1 MLSYDYFFRVT
12 YPDTD
17 RMGTMHHA
25 NFVRRCEEAR
35 WELLR
40 SIDVPYSRLEDEG
53 VMCPVLNMHFTYMK
67 TTHYDELL
75 RIETHLVKVKGV
87 RMWFEYKM
95 YNENNDL
102 ICTANTEL
110 AFVDVLSWKPTKIPR
125 KLMDMIVLNQ
135 QVN

>member
-1 MLSYDYFFRVT
+1 
-12 YPDTD
+12 
-17 RMGTMHHA
+17 
-25 NFVRRCEEAR
+25 
-35 WELLR
+35 
-40 SIDVPYSRLEDEG
+40 
-53 VMCPVLNMHFTYMK
+53 MCPVLNMHFTYMK
-67 TTHYDELL
+67 TTRYDELL

-110 AFVDVLSWKPTKIPR
+110 AFVDVLSWKPTKIPK